1 MEELTGVIPSKLMD
15 RGEELAPRAAKNAM
29 GKDDFLK
36 LLMTQLQHQD
46 PLNPMDQKDM
56 SAQLAQFSSLEQL
69 TNIGSG
75 IKDLRSGFGDETK
88 LNALSMI
95 GRQVQASGSELELME
110 GKPVSVKLSSLTGDV
125 KPTQVSIYD
134 NSGKL
139 VREMALDK
147 KAVSGD
153 VEWDGKDASGV
164 DLPSG
169 KYSFKAVGVDDQ
181 GQSKELN
188 PELNGRVT
196 GVDLDG
202 KDAVLLVQT
211 GRGTSKIEMSK
222 IHHVSLDGPALAAPT
237 APQQAVSQPVA
248 RPQSAPPQ
256 MRAMPTGLPEPK
268 VAEGENT
275 EGPSEG
281 SGMGDRANDWA
292 VQRGYF
298 GMPGGDVQGTFS
310 RKE

>member
-1 MEELTGVIPSKLMD
+1 MD
-15 RGEELAPRAAKNAM
+15 RGEEIAPRSAKGAM

-46 PLNPMDQKDM
+46 PLNPMDQKDF

-69 TNIGSG
+69 SNIGSG

-110 GKPVSVKLSSLTGDV
+110 GHPVAVKLEALSADV

-134 NSGKL
+134 SNGKL
-139 VREMALDK
+139 VRDIAMDK

-153 VEWDGKDASGV
+153 VEWDGKDQAGI

-169 KYSFKAVGVDDQ
+169 KYSFRAVGVDAH

-188 PELNGRVT
+188 PELMGKVT
-196 GVDLDG
+196 GVQLDG

-211 GRGTSKIEMSK
+211 SRGLSKIEMSK
-222 IHHVSLDGPALAAPT
+222 VHHVSLDTGIGAPGASPAAAPGM
-237 APQQAVSQPVA
+237 
-248 RPQSAPPQ
+248 RPNTMA
-256 MRAMPTGLPEPK
+256 AMPNKPAPK
-268 VAEGENT
+268 VADGETT
-275 EGPSEG
+275 EETPSEVPTQ
-281 SGMGDRANDWA
+281 SDRVNDA
-292 VQRGYF
+292 ALARGYF
-298 GMPGGDVQGTFS
+298 GMPGADVQSTFS
-310 RKE
+310 RRE